1 MEHSS
6 GLNVQNGLDSVQKK
20 KKKKELEINIYSN
33 VWFKEMLVDVHELQL
48 QRKLE
53 LSFSASMI

>member
-6 GLNVQNGLDSVQKK
+6 GFNVPIGLDNVQK
-20 KKKKELEINIYSN
+20 KKKKELEINIYNN
-33 VWFKEMLVDVHELQL
+33 VWFKEILVDVHDGVL

>member
-6 GLNVQNGLDSVQKK
+6 GLNVQNGLDSVQK